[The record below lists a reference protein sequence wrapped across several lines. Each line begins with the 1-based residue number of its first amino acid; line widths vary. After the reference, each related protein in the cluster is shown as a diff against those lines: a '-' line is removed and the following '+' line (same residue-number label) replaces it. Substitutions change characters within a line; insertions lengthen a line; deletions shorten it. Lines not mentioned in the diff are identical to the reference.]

1 MNNENDD
8 TRVLRILHIEDSPQ
22 DAEIIRERLIDAGF
36 AKHIDWASNEQ
47 EFTVFLQSGG
57 YDIIL
62 ADYSLPAFDAPA
74 ALRLA
79 QSLWPDIPFICVSG
93 AVGEEKAVE
102 LLKQGATDY
111 IPKDR
116 LGKLPMA
123 MRRALDEVGERIAR
137 RAAEDALRASEERH
151 RAILQTAIDGFWVA
165 DIEGRLLEVN
175 ETYCR
180 MSGYSAEEL
189 LTMHIPDLLTVEEV
203 NDVAARIQNIMN
215 HGEGRFE
222 SRHRRKDGSI
232 YDVEVSVQ
240 YQPVE
245 GGRLVV
251 FLQDITERHKLE
263 EQLRQSQKMEAI
275 GQLAGGVAHDFNNI
289 LTVIIGYCSLLNIRS
304 KQFDD
309 TEKAAIEHISSAAD
323 KAAQLTRGLL
333 AFSRK
338 QVMDPKP
345 VNLNDV
351 VQQVQKFLVRI
362 IGEDIKLK
370 AVYNNATLRVMADA
384 GQIEQVLMNL
394 ATNARDAMPEGG
406 SLTIET
412 GLQEIDDSFMHS
424 HDWGKPGLY
433 AHISVSDTGT
443 GMDEETRKRIFEPF
457 FTTKEV
463 GKGTGLGMA
472 IVYGIVN
479 QHNGFIYVISEPGK
493 GTTFK
498 IYIPRIDKGALSD
511 MIEID
516 AKPPK
521 GGTETILVAEDDISV
536 RKVVETVLI
545 NSGYEVINAEDGQ
558 DAVQK
563 FTANS
568 SRIKLILMDMVMPR
582 KSGLE
587 AYREIR
593 QLRSDIKVLFTSGY
607 TADFFRSQGEL
618 DEGADL
624 IMKPAKPHE
633 LLRKVREM
641 LDRQ

>member
-1 MNNENDD
+1 MNDENDD
-8 TRVLRILHIEDSPQ
+8 IRVLQILHIEDSPQ

-36 AKHIDWASNEQ
+36 AMHIDWATNEQ
-47 EFTVFLQSGG
+47 EFTDFLQSGH
-57 YDIIL
+57 YDIVL
-62 ADYSLPAFDAPA
+62 ADYRLPAFDAPA
-74 ALRLA
+74 ALRLV

-116 LGKLPMA
+116 LDKLPMA

-137 RAAEDALRASEERH
+137 RAAEEALRASEERH

-180 MSGYSAEEL
+180 MSGYTAQEL
-189 LTMHIPDLLTVEEV
+189 LTMRILDMVTEEEV
-203 NDVAARIQNIMN
+203 NDIAGRIQNIMN
-215 HGEGRFE
+215 QGEARFE
-222 SRHRRKDGSI
+222 SRHRRKDGSM

-240 YQPVE
+240 YQPVD
-245 GGRLVV
+245 GGRFVV
-251 FLQDITERHKLE
+251 FLQDITEHRKLE

-289 LTVIIGYCSLLNIRS
+289 LTVIIGYCDLLKMKPVLNDAGKR
-304 KQFDD
+304 
-309 TEKAAIEHISSAAD
+309 AIEQISIAAA

-338 QVMDPKP
+338 QVMDTIP
-345 VNLNDV
+345 VNLNDI

-362 IGEDIKLK
+362 IGEDITLK
-370 AVYNNATLRVMADA
+370 AIYNNPTLRVMADA

-394 ATNARDAMPEGG
+394 ATNSRDAMPEGG
-406 SLTIET
+406 VLTIET
-412 GLQEIDDSFMHS
+412 GLQEIDDSFVHS
-424 HDWGKPGLY
+424 HDWGKPGSY
-433 AHISVSDTGT
+433 ALITVSDTGT
-443 GMDEETRKRIFEPF
+443 GMDEETLKRIFEPF

-479 QHNGFIYVISEPGK
+479 QHNGFIYVISEQGK

-498 IYIPRIDKGALSD
+498 IFIPLIGKEEFTDTPEAVAEL
-511 MIEID
+511 
-516 AKPPK
+516 PK
-521 GGTETILVAEDDISV
+521 GGTETILVAEDDASV
-536 RKVVETVLI
+536 REVVATVLGD
-545 NSGYEVINAEDGQ
+545 SGYEVIYAEDGQ
-558 DAVQK
+558 DAVEK
-563 FTANS
+563 FSANM
-568 SRIKLILMDMVMPR
+568 SRVKLILMDMVMPK

-587 AYREIR
+587 AYKEIK
-593 QLRSDIKVLFTSGY
+593 QLRTDIKVLFTSGY
-607 TADFFRSQGEL
+607 TADFIQSRGEL
-618 DEGADL
+618 DAGADL
-624 IMKPAKPHE
+624 IVKPVKPSE
-633 LLRKVREM
+633 LLRKIREM
-641 LDRQ
+641 LDT

>member
-1 MNNENDD
+1 MINENDD
-8 TRVLRILHIEDSPQ
+8 KRVLRILHIEDSPQ

-36 AKHIDWASNEQ
+36 SMQIDWATNEL
-47 EFTVFLQSGG
+47 EFSSFLKSGG
-57 YDIIL
+57 YDLIL
-62 ADYSLPAFDAPA
+62 ADYHLPAFDAPA
-74 ALRLA
+74 ALRLV

-93 AVGEEKAVE
+93 AIGEENAVE

-116 LGKLPMA
+116 LDKLPLA
-123 MRRALDEVGERIAR
+123 MQRALDEVGERVAR
-137 RAAEDALRASEERH
+137 RLAEEALRANEERH
-151 RAILQTAIDGFWVA
+151 RAILQTAIDGFWLV
-165 DIEGRLLEVN
+165 DMQGRLLEVN

-180 MSGYSAEEL
+180 MSGYTAQEL
-189 LTMHIPDLLTVEEV
+189 LTKRILDLVTVEEI
-203 NDVAARIQNIMN
+203 NDIEDRIQNIMN
-215 HGEGRFE
+215 RGDARFE

-232 YDVEVSVQ
+232 YDLEVSVQ

-251 FLQDITERHKLE
+251 FLQDITEHRKLA

-289 LTVIIGYCSLLNIRS
+289 LTVIMGYCGLLNMRS
-304 KQFDD
+304 KKFDD
-309 TEKAAIEHISSAAD
+309 TEKDAIEHISSAAE
-323 KAAQLTRGLL
+323 KAALLTRGLL

-370 AVYNNATLRVMADA
+370 AVYNDATLRVLADA

-406 SLTIET
+406 ALTIET
-412 GLQEIDDSFMHS
+412 GLQEIDDSFVHS
-424 HDWGKPGLY
+424 HDWGKPGSY
-433 AHISVSDTGT
+433 ALISVSDTGV

-472 IVYGIVN
+472 IVHGIVS
-479 QHNGFIYVISEPGK
+479 QHNGFVYVYSELGK

-498 IYIPRIDKGALSD
+498 IFIPLLDKEELTDVAESV
-511 MIEID
+511 

-521 GGTETILVAEDDISV
+521 GGTETILVVEDDTSV
-536 RKVVETVLI
+536 RKVVETILI

-558 DAVQK
+558 DAVEK
-563 FTANS
+563 FSENS
-568 SRIKLILMDMVMPR
+568 SKVKLILMDMVMPK

-593 QLRSDIKVLFTSGY
+593 QLRTDIKVLFTSGY
-607 TADFFRSQGEL
+607 TADFIRSRGEL

-624 IMKPAKPHE
+624 VMKPVKPFE

-641 LDRQ
+641 LDR